1 MCTKCTTIAYKGMSF
16 SVFTTFQTKR
26 EKNSFHV
33 QLKKIKKKKK
43 QQNKKHMGGI
53 VKTGSVCMFKKEKAK
68 FEVPCSI
75 RCTTVF
81 VTLLIFFLLTYFFAA
96 IRAYIIP

>member
-1 MCTKCTTIAYKGMSF
+1 
-16 SVFTTFQTKR
+16 
-26 EKNSFHV
+26 
-33 QLKKIKKKKK
+33 
-43 QQNKKHMGGI
+43 MGGI